1 MARRFGRL
9 KTESISACVRQ
20 EGEIEL
26 LKAFKRRCRDA
37 GVSVQSVLLCL
48 VRDWLDPH
56 QGEH

>member
-1 MARRFGRL
+1 MRRFGRL
-9 KTESISACVRQ
+9 KTESISANVRQ
-20 EGEIEL
+20 REHIDL
-26 LKAFKRRCRDA
+26 LRRFKARCKDA